1 MGWWSKTIMG
11 GDTPLDFKS
20 EFFDLAGV
28 DQFNDK
34 RSKVKKA
41 FEESQDKFIKGIDKV
56 LKRWGCGK
64 TGSDYYNDQKS
75 IAFQVL
81 AVQMMVHGCVIKE
94 ELKTLM
100 LEWIVKDEWAGEDP
114 EREKRINELVETLK
128 NYDNKPTSVKSEGLL
143 EKMFG

>member
-1 MGWWSKTIMG
+1 
-11 GDTPLDFKS
+11 
-20 EFFDLAGV
+20 LAGV